1 MKEDL
6 SDSELREKLAAW
18 RIEAQLPRDF
28 QQRVWKRIAV
38 HEAANIDP
46 AWLIWLKSLLISA
59 TRVSVPRLALTAI
72 VVALLIGTTT
82 GLVEASR
89 WNSVTWNR
97 LEAKYVQSIDPFHAS
112 PVSPACLKVASCLA
126 IAGFR
131 RSGFALSSAQVI
143 CVRSPRIATL
153 I

>member
-18 RIEAQLPRDF
+18 RIEAQVPRDF

-38 HEAANIDP
+38 REAANIDP
-46 AWLIWLKSLLISA
+46 AWLIWLKGLLISP
-59 TRVSVPRLALTAI
+59 TRVSVPRLALTA
-72 VVALLIGTTT
+72 VVVGLLIGTTT

-97 LEAKYVQSIDPFHAS
+97 LEAKYVQSIDPFQRI
-112 PVSPACLKVASCLA
+112 P
-126 IAGFR
+126 
-131 RSGFALSSAQVI
+131 SS
-143 CVRSPRIATL
+143 
-153 I
+153 

>member
-6 SDSELREKLAAW
+6 SDSELRDKLAAW
-18 RIEAQLPRDF
+18 RVEAQVPRDF

-38 HEAANIDP
+38 REAANIDP

-59 TRVSVPRLALTAI
+59 TRVSVQRLALTA
-72 VVALLIGTTT
+72 VVVGLLIGTTT

-97 LEAKYVQSIDPFHAS
+97 LEAKYVQSIDPFQRI
-112 PVSPACLKVASCLA
+112 P
-126 IAGFR
+126 
-131 RSGFALSSAQVI
+131 SS
-143 CVRSPRIATL
+143 
-153 I
+153 

>member
-18 RIEAQLPRDF
+18 RIEAQLPSDF
-28 QQRVWKRIAV
+28 QQRVWKRIAA

-46 AWLIWLKSLLISA
+46 AWLIWLNSLLISA
-59 TRVSVPRLALTAI
+59 TRVSVPRLALTAT

-97 LEAKYVQSIDPFHAS
+97 LEAKYVQSIDPFQRI
-112 PVSPACLKVASCLA
+112 P
-126 IAGFR
+126 
-131 RSGFALSSAQVI
+131 SS
-143 CVRSPRIATL
+143 
-153 I
+153 

>member
-46 AWLIWLKSLLISA
+46 AWLVWLKGLLISA

-72 VVALLIGTTT
+72 VAALLIGTTT
-82 GLVEASR
+82 GLVAASR
-89 WNSVTWNR
+89 WNSLTWNR
-97 LEAKYVQSIDPFHAS
+97 LEAKYVQSIDPFQRI
-112 PVSPACLKVASCLA
+112 P
-126 IAGFR
+126 
-131 RSGFALSSAQVI
+131 SS
-143 CVRSPRIATL
+143 
-153 I
+153 

>member
-6 SDSELREKLAAW
+6 SDSELRDKLAAW
-18 RIEAQLPRDF
+18 RVEAQVPRDF

-38 HEAANIDP
+38 REAANIDP

-59 TRVSVPRLALTAI
+59 TRVSAPRLALTAI
-72 VVALLIGTTT
+72 VCALLIGATT

-97 LEAKYVQSIDPFHAS
+97 LEAKYVQSIDPFQRI
-112 PVSPACLKVASCLA
+112 P
-126 IAGFR
+126 
-131 RSGFALSSAQVI
+131 SS
-143 CVRSPRIATL
+143 
-153 I
+153 